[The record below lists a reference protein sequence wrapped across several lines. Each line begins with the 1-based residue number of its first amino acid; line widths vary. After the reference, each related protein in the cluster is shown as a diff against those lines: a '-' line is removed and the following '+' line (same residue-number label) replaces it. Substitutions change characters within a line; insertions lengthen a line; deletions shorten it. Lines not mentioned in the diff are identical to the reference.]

1 MLRSEL
7 PQRCR
12 RLQAERAS
20 EDRQK
25 KESIVLL
32 RFLGEAG
39 IYLPDRDAIK
49 FTALS
54 GGDALGC
61 FVTRSALE
69 VIGCTPSDRP
79 EALIARFQQNRA
91 LMELAATVKYQR
103 SPAGSIIELEAGDF
117 QDLSQD
123 LTRRLTP
130 SRPGKTF
137 DMEG

>member
-1 MLRSEL
+1 VSV
-7 PQRCR
+7 
-12 RLQAERAS
+12 
-20 EDRQK
+20 
-25 KESIVLL
+25 VLL

-39 IYLPDRDAIK
+39 VYLPDRDAIK

-54 GGDALGC
+54 GGDALDC
-61 FVTRSALE
+61 FVSRSALE
-69 VIGCTPSDRP
+69 VIGCAASDGP
-79 EALIARFQQNRA
+79 QALVARFQQNRA
-91 LMELAATVKYQR
+91 LLELATTVKYQR
-103 SPAGSIIELEAGDF
+103 SPAGSVIELEAGDL

>member
-1 MLRSEL
+1 VSV
-7 PQRCR
+7 
-12 RLQAERAS
+12 
-20 EDRQK
+20 
-25 KESIVLL
+25 VLL

-54 GGDALGC
+54 GGDALDC

-69 VIGCTPSDRP
+69 VIGCTSGEGPQ
-79 EALIARFQQNRA
+79 ALIAHFQQNRA
-91 LMELAATVKYQR
+91 LLELAATVKYQR
-103 SPAGSIIELEAGDF
+103 SPAGSVIELEAGDL

>member
-1 MLRSEL
+1 
-7 PQRCR
+7 
-12 RLQAERAS
+12 
-20 EDRQK
+20 
-25 KESIVLL
+25 VLL

-39 IYLPDRDAIK
+39 VYFPDRDAIK

-54 GGDALGC
+54 GGDALDC

-69 VIGCTPSDRP
+69 VIGCVAGERP
-79 EALIARFQQNRA
+79 ATMIARFQQNRA
-91 LMELAATVKYQR
+91 LLELAATVKYQR
-103 SPAGSIIELEAGDF
+103 SPAGSIIELEAGDL

-137 DMEG
+137 DMEGG

>member
-1 MLRSEL
+1 V
-7 PQRCR
+7 
-12 RLQAERAS
+12 
-20 EDRQK
+20 
-25 KESIVLL
+25 SIVLL

-54 GGDALGC
+54 GGDALDC

-69 VIGCTPSDRP
+69 VSGCTAGAGPRTKD
-79 EALIARFQQNRA
+79 ARFQQSRA
-91 LMELAATVKYQR
+91 LLELAATVKYQR
-103 SPAGSIIELEAGDF
+103 STAGSLIELQAGDL

>member
-1 MLRSEL
+1 MNRE
-7 PQRCR
+7 
-12 RLQAERAS
+12 E
-20 EDRQK
+20 
-25 KESIVLL
+25 IVVLL

-54 GGDALGC
+54 GGDALDC

-69 VIGCTPSDRP
+69 VIGWTSGEGPL
-79 EALIARFQQNRA
+79 ALIARFQQTRA
-91 LMELAATVKYQR
+91 LLELATTVKYQR
-103 SPAGSIIELEAGDF
+103 SPAGSVIELEAGDL

-130 SRPGKTF
+130 SRPGKT
-137 DMEG
+137 

>member
-1 MLRSEL
+1 VSV
-7 PQRCR
+7 
-12 RLQAERAS
+12 
-20 EDRQK
+20 
-25 KESIVLL
+25 VLL
-32 RFLGEAG
+32 RFLGETS
-39 IYLPDRDAIK
+39 IYLPDRDAVK

-54 GGDALGC
+54 GGDALDC

-69 VIGCTPSDRP
+69 VIGCTASDGP
-79 EALIARFQQNRA
+79 QALVARFQQNRA
-91 LMELAATVKYQR
+91 LMELAATVKYQH
-103 SPAGSIIELEAGDF
+103 SPAGSVIELEARDL

>member
-1 MLRSEL
+1 M
-7 PQRCR
+7 
-12 RLQAERAS
+12 
-20 EDRQK
+20 
-25 KESIVLL
+25 LL

-54 GGDALGC
+54 GGDALDC

-69 VIGCTPSDRP
+69 VIGCAAGDRT
-79 EALIARFQQNRA
+79 EALIARFQQNRG
-91 LMELAATVKYQR
+91 LMELAATVKYER
-103 SPAGSIIELEAGDF
+103 SPAGSVIEIEAGDLK
-117 QDLSQD
+117 DLSQD

>member
-1 MLRSEL
+1 V
-7 PQRCR
+7 
-12 RLQAERAS
+12 
-20 EDRQK
+20 
-25 KESIVLL
+25 SIVLL
-32 RFLGEAG
+32 RFLGETG

-54 GGDALGC
+54 GGDALDC

-69 VIGCTPSDRP
+69 VIGCSETDRP
-79 EALIARFQQNRA
+79 EILVQRFQLNRA
-91 LMELAATVKYQR
+91 LLELAATVKYQQ
-103 SPAGSIIELEAGDF
+103 SSAGSVIELEAGDLK
-117 QDLSQD
+117 DLSQD

>member
-1 MLRSEL
+1 M
-7 PQRCR
+7 
-12 RLQAERAS
+12 
-20 EDRQK
+20 
-25 KESIVLL
+25 LL

-54 GGDALGC
+54 GGDALDC

-69 VIGCTPSDRP
+69 TIGCAARDRP
-79 EALIARFQQNRA
+79 ETLIARFQQNRA
-91 LMELAATVKYQR
+91 LMELAATVKYRR
-103 SPAGSIIELEAGDF
+103 SPAGSMIALEAGDL

>member
-1 MLRSEL
+1 M
-7 PQRCR
+7 PH
-12 RLQAERAS
+12 
-20 EDRQK
+20 QK
-25 KESIVLL
+25 VTAVLL

-39 IYLPDRDAIK
+39 IYFPDRDAIR

-54 GGDALGC
+54 GGDALDC

-69 VIGCTPSDRP
+69 VIGCSQSDRP
-79 EALIARFQQNRA
+79 AALIARFQQNRA
-91 LMELAATVKYQR
+91 LIELAATVKYQR
-103 SPAGSIIELEAGDF
+103 SPAGSVIALEAGDL

>member
-1 MLRSEL
+1 M
-7 PQRCR
+7 
-12 RLQAERAS
+12 
-20 EDRQK
+20 
-25 KESIVLL
+25 LL

-54 GGDALGC
+54 GGDALDC

-69 VIGCTPSDRP
+69 VIGCATADGPQ
-79 EALIARFQQNRA
+79 ALIARFQQNRA
-91 LMELAATVKYQR
+91 LLELAATVKYRR
-103 SPAGSIIELEAGDF
+103 SKAGSVIELEAGDL

>member
-1 MLRSEL
+1 M
-7 PQRCR
+7 
-12 RLQAERAS
+12 
-20 EDRQK
+20 K
-25 KESIVLL
+25 KVSVVLL

-39 IYLPDRDAIK
+39 IYLPDRDAVK

-54 GGDALGC
+54 GGDALDC

-69 VIGCTPSDRP
+69 VVGCAAGDGT
-79 EALIARFQQNRA
+79 EALITRFQQNRA
-91 LMELAATVKYQR
+91 LLELAVTRKYQR
-103 SPAGSIIELEAGDF
+103 SPAGSVIELEAGDL
-117 QDLSQD
+117 QGLSQD

>member
-1 MLRSEL
+1 M
-7 PQRCR
+7 
-12 RLQAERAS
+12 
-20 EDRQK
+20 
-25 KESIVLL
+25 LL

-39 IYLPDRDAIK
+39 IYFPDRDAVR

-54 GGDALGC
+54 GGDALDC

-69 VIGCTPSDRP
+69 VIGCSAQDGP
-79 EALIARFQQNRA
+79 EALIARFQANRA

-103 SPAGSIIELEAGDF
+103 SPAGSVIALEAGDL

-123 LTRRLTP
+123 LTRRLVP

>member
-1 MLRSEL
+1 M
-7 PQRCR
+7 
-12 RLQAERAS
+12 
-20 EDRQK
+20 
-25 KESIVLL
+25 LL

-54 GGDALGC
+54 GGDALDC

-69 VIGCTPSDRP
+69 FIGCIARDGP
-79 EALIARFQQNRA
+79 ETLIARFQENRA
-91 LMELAATVKYQR
+91 LLELAAMVKYQR
-103 SPAGSIIELEAGDF
+103 SPEGSVIELEAGDF

-123 LTRRLTP
+123 LTRRLAP

>member
-1 MLRSEL
+1 M
-7 PQRCR
+7 
-12 RLQAERAS
+12 
-20 EDRQK
+20 
-25 KESIVLL
+25 LL

-54 GGDALGC
+54 GGDALDC

-69 VIGCTPSDRP
+69 VIGCSAGDRP
-79 EALIARFQQNRA
+79 ETLIARFQQNRA
-91 LMELAATVKYQR
+91 LLELAAMVKYQR
-103 SPAGSIIELEAGDF
+103 SPAGSVIELEAGDF

-123 LTRRLTP
+123 LTRRFAP

>member
-1 MLRSEL
+1 M
-7 PQRCR
+7 
-12 RLQAERAS
+12 
-20 EDRQK
+20 
-25 KESIVLL
+25 LL

-39 IYLPDRDAIK
+39 IYFPDRDALK

-54 GGDALGC
+54 GGDALDC

-79 EALIARFQQNRA
+79 ETLVARFQANRA

-103 SPAGSIIELEAGDF
+103 SPAGSVIELEAGDL

>member
-1 MLRSEL
+1 M
-7 PQRCR
+7 
-12 RLQAERAS
+12 
-20 EDRQK
+20 
-25 KESIVLL
+25 LL
-32 RFLGEAG
+32 RFLGETG
-39 IYLPDRDAIK
+39 IYFPDRDAVK

-54 GGDALGC
+54 GGDALDC

-69 VIGCTPSDRP
+69 VIGCIPGEP
-79 EALIARFQQNRA
+79 PAALLARFQQNRA

-103 SPAGSIIELEAGDF
+103 SPAGSVIELEAGDL

>member
-1 MLRSEL
+1 M
-7 PQRCR
+7 
-12 RLQAERAS
+12 
-20 EDRQK
+20 
-25 KESIVLL
+25 SIVLL

-54 GGDALGC
+54 GGDALDC
-61 FVTRSALE
+61 FVTRSALD
-69 VIGCTPSDRP
+69 VIGCAATDRP
-79 EALIARFQQNRA
+79 AALIARFQHNRA

-103 SPAGSIIELEAGDF
+103 SPAGSVIALEADDLR
-117 QDLSQD
+117 DLSQD
-123 LTRRLTP
+123 LTRRLAP

>member
-1 MLRSEL
+1 M
-7 PQRCR
+7 
-12 RLQAERAS
+12 
-20 EDRQK
+20 
-25 KESIVLL
+25 LL

-39 IYLPDRDAIK
+39 IYFSERDVIK

-54 GGDALGC
+54 GGDALDC

-69 VIGCTPSDRP
+69 VIGCTPDDRT
-79 EALIARFQQNRA
+79 EVLIARFQQNRA

-103 SPAGSIIELEAGDF
+103 SPAGSVIELEASDL

>member
-1 MLRSEL
+1 M
-7 PQRCR
+7 
-12 RLQAERAS
+12 RL
-20 EDRQK
+20 RQK

-54 GGDALGC
+54 GGDALDC

-69 VIGCTPSDRP
+69 VIGCTAGDRT
-79 EALIARFQQNRA
+79 EALVARFQQNRA

-103 SPAGSIIELEAGDF
+103 SPAGSVIALEAGDL
-117 QDLSQD
+117 QGLSQD

>member
-1 MLRSEL
+1 MGINEVST
-7 PQRCR
+7 
-12 RLQAERAS
+12 
-20 EDRQK
+20 
-25 KESIVLL
+25 VLL

-39 IYLPDRDAIK
+39 IYLPDRDAVK

-54 GGDALGC
+54 GGDALDC

-69 VIGCTPSDRP
+69 VIGCAASDRT

-103 SPAGSIIELEAGDF
+103 SPAGSVIELEAGDL

>member
-1 MLRSEL
+1 
-7 PQRCR
+7 
-12 RLQAERAS
+12 
-20 EDRQK
+20 
-25 KESIVLL
+25 VLL

-39 IYLPDRDAIK
+39 IYFSERDVIK

-54 GGDALGC
+54 GGDALDC

-69 VIGCTPSDRP
+69 VIGCTPGDRT
-79 EALIARFQQNRA
+79 EVLIERFQQNRA
-91 LMELAATVKYQR
+91 LMELAVTVKYQR
-103 SPAGSIIELEAGDF
+103 SPAGSVIEIEAGDL

-130 SRPGKTF
+130 SRPGKSF

>member
-1 MLRSEL
+1 M
-7 PQRCR
+7 
-12 RLQAERAS
+12 
-20 EDRQK
+20 
-25 KESIVLL
+25 LL

-39 IYLPDRDAIK
+39 IYFPDRDAIK

-54 GGDALGC
+54 GGDALDC

-69 VIGCTPSDRP
+69 VIGCTARDRP
-79 EALIARFQQNRA
+79 EALIVRFQQSRA

-103 SPAGSIIELEAGDF
+103 SPAGSVIELEAGDL

>member
-1 MLRSEL
+1 M
-7 PQRCR
+7 
-12 RLQAERAS
+12 
-20 EDRQK
+20 
-25 KESIVLL
+25 LL

-54 GGDALGC
+54 GGDALDC

-69 VIGCTPSDRP
+69 MIGCTAGDGPR
-79 EALIARFQQNRA
+79 ALIARFQQNRA
-91 LMELAATVKYQR
+91 LLELAATVKYQR
-103 SPAGSIIELEAGDF
+103 SPAGSVIELEVGDLH
-117 QDLSQD
+117 DLSQD

-130 SRPGKTF
+130 SGPRKTF